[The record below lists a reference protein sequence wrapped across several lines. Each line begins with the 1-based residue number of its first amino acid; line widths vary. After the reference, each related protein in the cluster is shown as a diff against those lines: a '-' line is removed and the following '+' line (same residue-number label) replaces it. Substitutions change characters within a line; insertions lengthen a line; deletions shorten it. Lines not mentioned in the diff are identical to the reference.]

1 MSDRRTRGGEESGDS
16 SRGEREASDDADDE
30 EQGDSDA
37 DSSALSDGTDC
48 GDQREGPPPSN
59 PRRRRGLVDGD
70 EGGVDKHADPSCS
83 RAETEH
89 SP

>member
-48 GDQREGPPPSN
+48 GDQREGPPPLV
-59 PRRRRGLVDGD
+59 GLVDGD
-70 EGGVDKHADPSCS
+70 EGGVDKHADSSCS
-83 RAETEH
+83 RTETEH
-89 SP
+89 SPWS